1 MGTTRENTNHHEDT
15 AGCGSRLCRSYHC
28 LPQRTAPVQFPGQCK
43 VCTDAVEIMEI
54 LLKDYGPEE
63 AVVKAA
69 IEGICAK
76 LPLWSDQCKSIVDT
90 VIDFIDQNKAPEDI
104 CNIIKACPEPQL

>member
-1 MGTTRENTNHHEDT
+1 MKILLVVALACVGLTI
-15 AGCGSRLCRSYHC
+15 A

-104 CNIIKACPEPQL
+104 VTLSRSVLSLNFKYLDKTEIN